1 MSIEFFSS
9 LSVACCLV
17 LLKTSNYYYSLPLLQ
32 IYFADLHLYVLKN
45 SGALPLL
52 LYVDVMEHIWI
63 FMRKSGNYNSGR
75 GFFFSYLLL
84 LLAKCALCSL
94 FFLFCIFML
103 K

>member
-1 MSIEFFSS
+1 MLIEFFSS

-32 IYFADLHLYVLKN
+32 IYSADLHLYVLKN

>member
-32 IYFADLHLYVLKN
+32 IYSADLHLYVLKN

-75 GFFFSYLLL
+75 GFFFPIYCFCLQNVHSVVCSFFF
-84 LLAKCALCSL
+84 ANLC
-94 FFLFCIFML
+94 
-103 K
+103 